1 MILLAS
7 KLFSDTVLVWG
18 LFLILLQHRLFI
30 GASIMV
36 ESPSDMANQN
46 RQLTELAI
54 RGVAGG
60 MILLVPTIGVIQLNI
75 YQLMENPKFK
85 ELLVD
90 DMPQVPVPPLLQ
102 VTML

>member
-1 MILLAS
+1 MLLAL

-18 LFLILLQHRLFI
+18 LLLILLQHRLFV

-36 ESPSDMANQN
+36 ERPSDMANQN

-54 RGVAGG
+54 RGFTGG
-60 MILLVPTIGVIQLNI
+60 MILLVPTIGAIQLNI

-90 DMPQVPVPPLLQ
+90 DMPQVPVTLLLQ
-102 VTML
+102 VTIL